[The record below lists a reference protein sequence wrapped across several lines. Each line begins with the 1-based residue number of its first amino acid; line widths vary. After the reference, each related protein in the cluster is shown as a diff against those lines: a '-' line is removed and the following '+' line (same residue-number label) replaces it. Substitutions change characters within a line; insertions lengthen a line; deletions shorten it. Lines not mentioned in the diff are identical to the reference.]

1 MSIARFIKGATAS
14 SVDSI
19 ALTDCFSDDYQVYK
33 VTISPIDFGSADLFV
48 RFINNAGSI
57 VDESNYRDAVYLQR
71 SYGAF
76 VQNQSD
82 NVDGIG
88 SIGFSDL
95 SNKGSGTTM
104 YVFKPADPATHTLIT
119 WQNAGASSSGTPV
132 RRGVG
137 ELEQLVSITGIRFHQ
152 SDILN
157 ISVNVYGIR
166 EE

>member
-71 SYGAF
+71 S
-76 VQNQSD
+76 
-82 NVDGIG
+82 
-88 SIGFSDL
+88 
-95 SNKGSGTTM
+95 
-104 YVFKPADPATHTLIT
+104 
-119 WQNAGASSSGTPV
+119 
-132 RRGVG
+132 
-137 ELEQLVSITGIRFHQ
+137 
-152 SDILN
+152 
-157 ISVNVYGIR
+157 
-166 EE
+166 